1 MRNRTYILAAIL
13 MLAVAGC
20 GGGEGTIGGSGF
32 VETDESIVSAQ
43 TSGRAMTLHFDDGT
57 ILSTG
62 DTIMVIDTT
71 MVKLELSAA
80 QAGRSVIKEKIQ
92 AAQVQVGQAQSRESY
107 AKTEFDRVSRLL
119 NSGTAT
125 QKQYDAAKFEYDQGV
140 LGLKSAK
147 ANVSALQAQLKKADA
162 DIDRL
167 RQQLDYSYPT
177 APINGVVTEKY
188 IEVGELM
195 APGKPILKVSRID
208 TVWVKVYLPAGDLSK
223 IKLGDSASV
232 STESGGKTLTGT
244 VIWTASEAE
253 FTPKNVQTKE
263 SRADLV
269 YAVKVNIPNPDG
281 ILKIGMP
288 VYVTLEK

>member
-1 MRNRTYILAAIL
+1 MRYKTYILVATLLA
-13 MLAVAGC
+13 AVAGC

-57 ILSTG
+57 VLESG
-62 DTIMVIDTT
+62 DTLMVIDTT

-80 QAGRSVIKEKIQ
+80 RAGRLVVNENLQ
-92 AAQVQVGQAQSRESY
+92 AARVHVGQAQSRESY

-125 QKQYDAAKFEYDQGV
+125 QKQYDAGKFEYDQAV

-147 ANVSALQAQLKKADA
+147 ANVSALQAQIEKADA

-167 RQQLDYSYPT
+167 RQLLDYSYPT

-208 TVWVKVYLPAGDLSK
+208 TVWVKVYLPAGDLAK

-288 VYVTLEK
+288 VYVTLEM